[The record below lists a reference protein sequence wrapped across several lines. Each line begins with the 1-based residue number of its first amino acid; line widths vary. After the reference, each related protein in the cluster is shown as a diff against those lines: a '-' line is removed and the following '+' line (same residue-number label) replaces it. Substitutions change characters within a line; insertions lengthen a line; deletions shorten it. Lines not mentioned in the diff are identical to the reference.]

1 MGYIGIIFPKG
12 NVMKEKKQEISLF
25 LKILLQVA
33 KAFHFPEMPDSPKI
47 GKWYRVTPRN
57 SICANGKPYHGC
69 IRAGSERKLFIILN
83 GGGVAVDPYT
93 AARPISITSMS
104 SENFYFQDVEPFSD
118 AVAFL
123 SLRRKD
129 KEKNPFRN
137 WSVVNIPYASGD
149 FHAGMGDYPY
159 KTVDGRDAVLYHHG
173 YTNYRAV
180 MTAAMKHLPDPE
192 QILVMGGSA
201 GGFGTALLSDDVIK
215 LFPNCKD
222 ITCLVDSALLLC
234 DKWPE
239 VARDMWQAP
248 KEIYENL
255 HGTNITFD
263 ALKALHEKYGDSIRY
278 LFASSVRD
286 CALAQYQSYLD
297 GKGLVNTKAGGER
310 YQLILKDMYS
320 QLKDAIPNIGL
331 FIFDKP
337 ATGALKDMDL
347 TIHCIPFAKAHK
359 PLVGAVSPMSWLW
372 NAVSGRVESFG
383 LELLEK

>member
-1 MGYIGIIFPKG
+1 
-12 NVMKEKKQEISLF
+12 MKEKKQRVPLLIR
-25 LKILLQVA
+25 ILVKA
-33 KAFHFPEMPDSPKI
+33 ARAFHFPEMPGSPKV
-47 GKWYRVTPRN
+47 GKWNRLTPRD

-69 IRAGSERKLFIILN
+69 IRVGSEKKLLIVLN
-83 GGGVAVDPYT
+83 GGGVSVDAYT
-93 AARPISITSMS
+93 AARPISISTIS
-104 SENFYFQDVEPFSD
+104 SDNFYFQDVEPLSD
-118 AVAFL
+118 AVAPL
-123 SLRRKD
+123 GLGSRK
-129 KEKNPFRN
+129 KTNPFRN

-149 FHAGMGDYPY
+149 FHAGTGDYPY
-159 KTVDGRDAVLYHHG
+159 KTVDGRDAVLHHHG

-180 MTAAMKHLPDPE
+180 MTEALKYLPEPE
-192 QILVMGGSA
+192 QVLVMGGSA

-215 LFPNCKD
+215 LIPNCKD

-263 ALKALHEKYGDSIRY
+263 ALKALHEKYGDGIRY

-297 GKGLVNTKAGGER
+297 GKGLVNTKAGGQR
-310 YQLILKDMYS
+310 YQLMLKEMCL
-320 QLKDAIPNIGL
+320 QLKDAIPHIGL

-337 ATGALKDMDL
+337 ATGALKGMDL
-347 TIHCIPFAKAHK
+347 TIHCIPFAKGHQ

-372 NAVSGRVESFG
+372 NAVCGKVETFG
-383 LELLEK
+383 LELLEKLD